1 MNRKTTF
8 FALLAAMGLA
18 SSGCLD
24 DSITGTRPLGVEL
37 TTTAAAVDTG
47 ETLTATVSAMGT
59 GLQGLVLD
67 WGDGVVDSLELT
79 GLAVTVESDFDHDYA
94 AAGAYAVIATAVDQ
108 TGSVSDSTTV
118 DVTAPQAR

>member
-1 MNRKTTF
+1 MNRNTTL
-8 FALLAAMGLA
+8 FALLAALGLA

-24 DSITGTRPLGVEL
+24 DSITGTRTLGVEL

-47 ETLTATVSAMGT
+47 ETLTATVAAMGT
-59 GLQGLVLD
+59 GLQGLIVD

-94 AAGAYAVIATAVDQ
+94 AVGAYSVIATAVDQ